1 MLGELDIPFD
11 VFTTFFA
18 HMLTLST
25 VVLIQVYINYIKKL
39 LKVGSILFPL
49 LLSHQSVRNRERICL
64 CPCNAVAVTVI
75 IAVALIRRICPLMRR
90 SLLHKQSRHLFWS
103 FLLLPLR
110 SLLRSHVYVDNAVAV
125 ATAAATTLIVVDVA
139 IFAAVDVSSA
149 SAYAV
154 AGSVAAAATLDV
166 LFYLYLC

>member
-1 MLGELDIPFD
+1 M
-11 VFTTFFA
+11 
-18 HMLTLST
+18 
-25 VVLIQVYINYIKKL
+25 
-39 LKVGSILFPL
+39 
-49 LLSHQSVRNRERICL
+49 
-64 CPCNAVAVTVI
+64 I

-110 SLLRSHVYVDNAVAV
+110 SLLRTYNVDNEVAV
-125 ATAAATTLIVVDVA
+125 ATAAATALIVVDVA

-154 AGSVAAAATLDV
+154 AGSVAVAAAATLDV